1 MLMKKERTTTS
12 QYPISIDDIEIYG
25 SPNTAGSSTVVT
37 FLAYFIR
44 NIITTGF
51 ISTVQQ
57 HPVNVL
63 AH

>member
-25 SPNTAGSSTVVT
+25 SPNTAGASTVVT
-37 FLAYFIR
+37 FLAYFTR
-44 NIITTGF
+44 NIIKTGS

>member
-12 QYPISIDDIEIYG
+12 QYPCLIADRANYG
-25 SPNTAGSSTVVT
+25 SPNMAGASTVVT
-37 FLAYFIR
+37 FMAYFIG
-44 NIITTGF
+44 NIIKTDF